1 MATGAIIW
9 QKDYVKDYGADASG
23 RFDWGMTGAPLV
35 DGDRLICLV
44 GGEPD
49 AKVVAFDKM
58 TGKEIWRA
66 LPSSPSPA
74 SRSRSSSR
82 PAARGS

>member
-1 MATGAIIW
+1 
-9 QKDYVKDYGADASG
+9 
-23 RFDWGMTGAPLV
+23 MTGAPLV

-44 GGEPD
+44 GGEPE

-66 LPSSPSPA
+66 LPSTSEPGYVPADHHHGQRRQATHHLA
-74 SRSRSSSR
+74 SRRRSRRST
-82 PAARGS
+82 P